1 MKKQHWTKKLSE
13 ENKQLKKDN
22 KKLITRLEVLRQDCE
37 ELMDNLDLIKKE
49 FDSLCL
55 KHSKLKNHWLVK
67 LFKL

>member
-22 KKLITRLEVLRQDCE
+22 KKLIKIIDLSRQENDE
-37 ELMDNLDLIKKE
+37 IKENFFLIKNK
-49 FDSLCL
+49 FDRLCL
-55 KHSKLKNHWLVK
+55 KHSRLRRHWLVK